1 MIKLKNFFKKMV
13 TACSVAVV
21 YLFFYIP
28 IVVLIAFSFNSA
40 AFPSPWTSFTL
51 AWYHELFNTP
61 YVWYAF
67 LNSFIIAFC
76 ATAISIVL
84 SLALVYLRMFR
95 RRSSQLESLF
105 SLFYI
110 NLIVPEVVLG
120 VGLLTFFVLCGVPL
134 GIVTLIVAHTVL
146 GLGFAVPLIHGRFDE
161 LDIRLIEASLDLGAT
176 VHQTFFSIIM
186 PLLRSTI
193 IASALLIFIIS
204 FDDFV
209 LSYFC
214 AGTSV
219 QTLSLYLLSMLRT
232 GISPMMNAL
241 STLLFILSS
250 LLVLLFCWTSFSDKS
265 EARV

>member
-1 MIKLKNFFKKMV
+1 MVSQNFLKKIFV
-13 TACSVAVV
+13 TAAIFSV

-28 IVVLIAFSFNSA
+28 IVVLITFSFNSA
-40 AFPSPWTSFTL
+40 PFPSPWASGTL
-51 AWYHELFNTP
+51 HWYRELFNTP
-61 YVWYAF
+61 YVWHAF
-67 LNSFIIAFC
+67 FNSCAIALC
-76 ATAISIVL
+76 ATCLSVIF
-84 SLALVYLRMFR
+84 SLALVYFRMHNR
-95 RRSSQLESLF
+95 KVSRVESLL

-120 VGLLTFFVLCGVPL
+120 VGLLTFFMLWHVPL
-134 GIVTLIVAHTVL
+134 GMMTLIVAHTVL
-146 GLGFAVPLIHGRFDE
+146 GLGFAVPLINGRFNE
-161 LDIRLIEASLDLGAT
+161 LDIRLVEAALDLGAS
-176 VHQTFFSIIM
+176 VHQTFFSIIL

-241 STLLFILSS
+241 STLLFVLSS
-250 LLVLLFCWTSFSDKS
+250 ILVFLFCRATFY
-265 EARV
+265 E

>member
-1 MIKLKNFFKKMV
+1 MSISTFFRKFLTLCAV
-13 TACSVAVV
+13 TAV

-28 IVVLIAFSFNSA
+28 IAVLIAFSFNSA
-40 AFPSPWTSFTL
+40 PFPSPWTSFTFD
-51 AWYHELFNTP
+51 WYHELFNTP

-67 LNSFIIAFC
+67 FNSLIIALS
-76 ATAISIVL
+76 ATALSIFL
-84 SLALVYLRMFR
+84 ALALVYMRLFR
-95 RRSSQLESLF
+95 RKSNVLESMYN
-105 SLFYI
+105 LFYA
-110 NLIVPEVVLG
+110 NLIVPEVVLA
-120 VGLLTFFVLCGVPL
+120 VGLLTLFLACGVPL
-134 GIVTLIVAHTVL
+134 GLVTLIVAHTVL
-146 GLGFAVPLIHGRFDE
+146 GLGFAIPLINGRFAE
-161 LDIRLIEASLDLGAT
+161 LDFRLVEASLDLGAT

-193 IASALLIFIIS
+193 IAAGLLIFIIS

-241 STLLFILSS
+241 STLLFIFSS
-250 LLVLLFCWTSFSDKS
+250 LLVFLFCWTTFTTSPEKQ
-265 EARV
+265 A

>member
-1 MIKLKNFFKKMV
+1 MKRLF
-13 TACSVAVV
+13 VAAAVSAV

-28 IVVLIAFSFNSA
+28 IAVLIAFSFNSA
-40 AFPSPWTSFTL
+40 TFPSPWTSFTC
-51 AWYHELFNTP
+51 AWYYELFNTP

-67 LNSFIIAFC
+67 LNSFIIAIC
-76 ATAISIVL
+76 AMAMSIIL
-84 SLALVYLRMFR
+84 SLGLVYFRMFR
-95 RRSSQLESLF
+95 RKSSHLESTF
-105 SLFYI
+105 SLFYL

-120 VGLLTFFVLCGVPL
+120 VGLLTFFVVCGVPL
-134 GIVTLIVAHTVL
+134 GIITLIVAHTVL
-146 GLGFAVPLIHGRFDE
+146 GLGFAVPLIHGRFNE
-161 LDIRLIEASLDLGAT
+161 LDIRLVEASLDLGASI
-176 VHQTFFSIIM
+176 HQTFFSIII

-250 LLVLLFCWTSFSDKS
+250 LLVLLFCRTSFVDNSQGT
-265 EARV
+265 V